1 MAGEIDRFLE
11 GYAPEVHDVA
21 QQVRVLIASITPDAD
36 ETLKPGWKVIWY
48 GFGTKMA
55 AQFVVLMPS
64 RAHVGLGFAQGSEL
78 SDPKRRLEG
87 TGKKIRHVKLR
98 TRADV
103 FDPALAA
110 LVRAQVALTRAQAK
124 KPSAP
129 AKSAKTA
136 KTKKAATAAKA
147 RGPASRAASPRR
159 KRASSR

>member
-11 GYAPEVHDVA
+11 SYAPEVHDVA

-64 RAHVGLGFAQGSEL
+64 RAHVGLGFAHGSEL
-78 SDPKRRLEG
+78 SDPKGRLEG

-103 FDPALAA
+103 SDPALAA

-124 KPSAP
+124 KAP
-129 AKSAKTA
+129 AAAKKATKA
-136 KTKKAATAAKA
+136 KRKAATAVKA